1 MNIAE
6 EYRLSEYQDLGELN
20 ENVKV
25 HLVRNKLNGMICVR
39 KILDSELFDIYV
51 FLKYH
56 QTVYTPHIYEI
67 VQNGAELIVIEEYF
81 AGRNLE
87 DILSEYEF
95 TEIEAVKIIIDLCE
109 CLKLFHNANPPI
121 ICRDLKPQNVILTNE
136 NQVKLIDFDIARIYQ
151 PGKNHDTVMMGT
163 EGYAAPEQFG
173 FGQTD
178 ARTDIY
184 GLGALLN
191 YLLIQCFP
199 TEQIA
204 NGRYRDIIR
213 NCTQISPEDRY
224 QNVNEVKQ
232 DLELISGLQ
241 NTNENQDVKETDNLQ
256 FGYKIPG
263 FRTGVGWKK
272 VLAVFGYTIITL
284 FCFSLEFT
292 DKNGVALDNI
302 TQKLNQ
308 VMIWISQ
315 IAYIFFVSDYR
326 GVQNKI
332 PNLKKNNI
340 IRVLGCIAAYFIFVF
355 AAAFACALVES
366 FLR

>member
-25 HLVRNKLNGMICVR
+25 HLVRNRLNGTICVR
-39 KILDSELFDIYV
+39 KIVEPELFDIYV

-56 QTVYTPHIYEI
+56 QTVYTPRIYEI
-67 VQNGAELIVIEEYF
+67 IQNAAELIVIEEYF

-87 DILSEYEF
+87 DALLERAF
-95 TEIEAVKIIIDLCE
+95 TEIEAAKIIIDLCE
-109 CLKLFHNANPPI
+109 CLKLFHNANPSI

-136 NQVKLIDFDIARIYQ
+136 NEVKLIDFDIARVYQ

-184 GLGALLN
+184 GLGVLLN

-199 TEQIA
+199 TEHIA
-204 NGRYRDIIR
+204 NGRYKEIIR
-213 NCTQISPEDRY
+213 NCTQINPEDRY
-224 QNVNEVKQ
+224 QNVNELKQ
-232 DLELISGLQ
+232 ALEQVSGLE
-241 NTNENQDVKETDNLQ
+241 NINEQQKDIREEVE

-263 FRTGVGWKK
+263 FRTGVWWKK
-272 VLAVFGYTIITL
+272 ALAVFGYSTITL
-284 FCFSLEFT
+284 FCFSLEFR
-292 DKNGVALDNI
+292 DKNGVAIDFV
-302 TQKLNQ
+302 TQKMNQ

-315 IAYIFFVSDYR
+315 MAYIFFVSDYR

-332 PNLKKNNI
+332 PILKKNNL
-340 IRVLGCIAAYFIFVF
+340 IRVLGCIVAYFIFIFIAVF
-355 AAAFACALVES
+355 ICVLVES
-366 FLR
+366 FLK